1 MAKWLEHHLRA
12 ARRLGLIERL
22 IGPFDQPR
30 GMVGRAIA
38 AALDRI
44 APVVFERGDPHAGGD
59 MIGHA
64 RRRMGNRQF
73 VQPGQH
79 RAGQGHRAIARG
91 LRQEDDEFL
100 APIAGKDIAGPPRH
114 GRQRAGDLTQ
124 AFIARRVAILV
135 VVGLEMV
142 DIEQDQRERIG
153 IAQGARGLG
162 VERGLERA
170 AVGHPG
176 QSVGHRLVLKLAG
189 HALEAQVGVDPRAQ
203 QPGARRLGDEVAR
216 PAFEPAHFD
225 VLVAHRRHEDDRH
238 RFEAHVLAQ
247 RPAQVEPASARH
259 VHVEQDQLGN
269 AQVDL
274 ELGLG
279 GARGKPRAAEVF
291 QLADDD
297 PCCDRI
303 VVYQKNVDIHENGLP
318 ALSAP
323 EVRQFRPFPS
333 CRGRLDCRRNACG
346 PFMQHETESLPPTL
360 QSMHVTPMAL
370 TYRHESL
377 REIT

>member
-1 MAKWLEHHLRA
+1 MRWRRKW
-12 ARRLGLIERL
+12 
-22 IGPFDQPR
+22 
-30 GMVGRAIA
+30 V
-38 AALDRI
+38 
-44 APVVFERGDPHAGGD
+44 
-59 MIGHA
+59 
-64 RRRMGNRQF
+64 
-73 VQPGQH
+73 
-79 RAGQGHRAIARG
+79 
-91 LRQEDDEFL
+91 
-100 APIAGKDIAGPPRH
+100 
-114 GRQRAGDLTQ
+114 LT
-124 AFIARRVAILV
+124 
-135 VVGLEMV
+135 
-142 DIEQDQRERIG
+142 
-153 IAQGARGLG
+153 
-162 VERGLERA
+162 
-170 AVGHPG
+170 
-176 QSVGHRLVLKLAG
+176 
-189 HALEAQVGVDPRAQ
+189 RAQ

-279 GARGKPRAAEVF
+279 GARGKPRSAEVF

-346 PFMQHETESLPPTL
+346 PFMQHETESLPPTAIDACDPNGANL
-360 QSMHVTPMAL
+360 SPRIPPGNHVAAPFCRGSGTAL
-370 TYRHESL
+370 PAAPARPDP
-377 REIT
+377 